1 MKEPTCYKNPENPS
15 CIDLFLTNCPRSF
28 HNTCLYETGLSDFH
42 KLVATI
48 LRTSFEPLPPKIIK
62 YRNYKNFDEDKFRIL
77 FKKRLNDFNT
87 DDITV
92 DILNMKFLNV
102 LNKFAPLKKKYL
114 RANHSHFVNKEL
126 NKAIMQ
132 RSRLRNA
139 YLKDRTR
146 AARIAY
152 KKQRN
157 VCVSI
162 LRKSKKCYYENLDT
176 KNITDNKKFLG
187 NTFFIEIVPNLGTK
201 VDERYLCDASNISDP
216 IEKAIQKYKNHP
228 SISIIKKMV
237 STVDKNNKFSFEPIT
252 ADDISQQ
259 IKRLDINK
267 ATQESDIPTKLVKR
281 FDNLIVDYLQENFN
295 NCLKKGTFPKDFQ
308 KAAVHPTHKKDC
320 KTEKSNYR
328 PISILPNLSKI
339 HERLLYDQMYTYFS
353 NFFPQYQCG
362 FRKGYSAQHC
372 LLAMTEK
379 MKEARDSNKVC
390 AAVLTDL
397 SKAFDCLLH
406 DLLIEKLHAFGFDHK
421 SLRVIHAYLND
432 RI

>member
-1 MKEPTCYKNPENPS
+1 MT
-15 CIDLFLTNCPRSF
+15 
-28 HNTCLYETGLSDFH
+28 
-42 KLVATI
+42 
-48 LRTSFEPLPPKIIK
+48 
-62 YRNYKNFDEDKFRIL
+62 
-77 FKKRLNDFNT
+77 
-87 DDITV
+87 
-92 DILNMKFLNV
+92 FLNV
-102 LNKFAPLKKKYL
+102 LNNFAHLKKKYL
-114 RANHSHFVNKEL
+114 RANHSRFVNKEL
-126 NKAIMQ
+126 DKAIK
-132 RSRLRNA
+132 LRNE
-139 YLKDRTR
+139 YLKDKTR

-176 KNITDNKKFLG
+176 KNVTDNKKFWG
-187 NTFFIEIVPNLGTK
+187 TVKPPFSNTIRSNTYIALNEDEKLIKNEYQIANILNTYFIEVVPNLGTK
-201 VDERYLCDASNISDP
+201 VDERYLCNASSISDP

-259 IKRLDINK
+259 IKHLDINK
-267 ATQESDIPTKLVKR
+267 TTQESDIPTKLVKR
-281 FDNLIVDYLQENFN
+281 FDNLIIDYVQENFN
-295 NCLKKGTFPKDFQ
+295 NSLKKGTFPKDF
-308 KAAVHPTHKKDC
+308 KKVVVHPTHKKYC

-339 HERLLYDQMYTYFS
+339 NERVLYGQICTYFS

-379 MKEARDSNKVC
+379 MKEARDNSKVC

-397 SKAFDCLLH
+397 SKEFDCLLH
-406 DLLIEKLHAFGFDHK
+406 DLLISKLHAFGFDLK
-421 SLRVIHAYLND
+421 SFESYPYISK
-432 RI
+432 

>member
-1 MKEPTCYKNPENPS
+1 MNEDEKLIKNQYQ
-15 CIDLFLTNCPRSF
+15 I
-28 HNTCLYETGLSDFH
+28 
-42 KLVATI
+42 
-48 LRTSFEPLPPKIIK
+48 
-62 YRNYKNFDEDKFRIL
+62 
-77 FKKRLNDFNT
+77 
-87 DDITV
+87 
-92 DILNMKFLNV
+92 
-102 LNKFAPLKKKYL
+102 
-114 RANHSHFVNKEL
+114 AN
-126 NKAIMQ
+126 I
-132 RSRLRNA
+132 
-139 YLKDRTR
+139 
-146 AARIAY
+146 
-152 KKQRN
+152 
-157 VCVSI
+157 CSI
-162 LRKSKKCYYENLDT
+162 
-176 KNITDNKKFLG
+176 
-187 NTFFIEIVPNLGTK
+187 FFIEIVPNLGTI
-201 VDERYLCDASNISDP
+201 VDERYLCNASNISDP

-295 NCLKKGTFPKDFQ
+295 NCLKKGTFPKDFK
-308 KAAVHPTHKKDC
+308 KAVVHPTHKKDC

-397 SKAFDCLLH
+397 SKAFDCLSSYSKVTCLW
-406 DLLIEKLHAFGFDHK
+406 F
-421 SLRVIHAYLND
+421 
-432 RI
+432 